1 MTPWIAALG
10 LALLAAAVLA
20 AELAIERR
28 GHGRTR
34 AELQRERAITEA
46 ARRLSPR
53 GAAMLRRDCA
63 AADGYASDEADPYAR
78 GVDDGVVIGR
88 ASLAAAVLAAMG
100 QREKE
105 GEE

>member
-1 MTPWIAALG
+1 
-10 LALLAAAVLA
+10 
-20 AELAIERR
+20 
-28 GHGRTR
+28 
-34 AELQRERAITEA
+34 
-46 ARRLSPR
+46 
-53 GAAMLRRDCA
+53 MLRRDCA